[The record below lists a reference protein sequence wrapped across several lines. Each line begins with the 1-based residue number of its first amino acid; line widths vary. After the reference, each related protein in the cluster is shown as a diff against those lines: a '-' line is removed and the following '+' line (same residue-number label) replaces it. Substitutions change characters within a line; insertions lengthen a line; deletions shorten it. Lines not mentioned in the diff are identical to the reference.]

1 MKPFVRITALVLGI
15 LFLIGAAVAWLELL
29 KYGDWLSGPG
39 LKQAAGWLLTGLMF
53 LALGLRGW
61 RSRVRHS
68 RRWRPRGAAVD
79 PRAHGGARSGSA
91 VLD

>member
-61 RSRVRHS
+61 RSRGN
-68 RRWRPRGAAVD
+68 RRAETPRSEPTKPV
-79 PRAHGGARSGSA
+79 P
-91 VLD
+91 